1 MPHFPLSN
9 HLLRLSTYEG
19 FKDKEHQR
27 IFRELMRE
35 YAGLCDTQYVPRKTW
50 QLSTPSKTV
59 FADLK
64 KDLLGGRTFFGK
76 KSEEGD
82 ISYIISG
89 LLYIYAFFSYLLYK
103 DK

>member
-59 FADLK
+59 LADLK
-64 KDLLGGRTFFGK
+64 KLVPN
-76 KSEEGD
+76 EQW
-82 ISYIISG
+82 YIQRE
-89 LLYIYAFFSYLLYK
+89 
-103 DK
+103 D